1 MYQNKTL
8 IQSMKFDADLRIDEL
23 IVLNKDKNIT
33 TEINKLIEKQLKD
46 KQSELEMNIKK
57 LG

>member
-33 TEINKLIEKQLKD
+33 TENNKLIEKQLKD

>member
-1 MYQNKTL
+1 
-8 IQSMKFDADLRIDEL
+8 MKFDADLRIDEL

-33 TEINKLIEKQLKD
+33 TENNKLIEKQLKD